1 MPPSV
6 LFLTSI
12 RVFSTGVLAMGT
24 SFVNTVYQI
33 VLVDHMTMTLI
44 VILSMLAAFAF
55 REALDGASLTAIF
68 FFPFFILGGLL
79 SVHVFSRM
87 QVFVSSDEPVNTVT
101 SGICGIGITLITLLI
116 FKRAIIY
123 VVDTFE
129 RPS

>member
-1 MPPSV
+1 M
-6 LFLTSI
+6 
-12 RVFSTGVLAMGT
+12 AA
-24 SFVNTVYQI
+24 
-33 VLVDHMTMTLI
+33 
-44 VILSMLAAFAF
+44 SMNAAFGLVF
-55 REALDGASLTAIF
+55 DQHQSFEYRSPGHGYE
-68 FFPFFILGGLL
+68 FFILGGLL